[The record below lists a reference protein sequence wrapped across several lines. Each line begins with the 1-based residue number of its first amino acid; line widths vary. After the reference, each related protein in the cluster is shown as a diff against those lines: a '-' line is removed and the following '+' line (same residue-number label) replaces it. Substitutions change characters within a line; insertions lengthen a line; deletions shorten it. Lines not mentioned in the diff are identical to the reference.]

1 MGISALISLISR
13 KIQRSMPE
21 RACPSSSGGCLRD
34 APALRELGTRQ
45 ERDVELGSGA
55 ARLHRELPRGSR
67 GARARLTPL
76 CSRAPLLLPTQ
87 RHVCSSTQVEAPSP
101 NLPPGSSPRS
111 PQLCKDIWGRR
122 RAAAAHRLLSKST
135 RAKCFVSTQRFASAR
150 LLLLPRSA
158 KGGGGASS
166 SEGQRCGILGL
177 REIKPRGFRKRAFPP
192 SGLGAVGMGEAPTQ
206 GQQQPPGFVFPG
218 APLCSQSRSPAA
230 LLLPVPIPGSEL
242 GASRGEGGSLI
253 PALKRGG
260 EALSDLPKVTHNLQP
275 HPNPRL
281 RAPNHKVIVLL

>member
-1 MGISALISLISR
+1 MGRSSLAR
-13 KIQRSMPE
+13 AQHEAGEGRGAGE
-21 RACPSSSGGCLRD
+21 RRCP
-34 APALRELGTRQ
+34 AP
-45 ERDVELGSGA
+45 SGA
-55 ARLHRELPRGSR
+55 SQGKQGSKSPAAPHFAA
-67 GARARLTPL
+67 GPL
-76 CSRAPLLLPTQ
+76 CSCPRRRLAATQ

-111 PQLCKDIWGRR
+111 PQLCKAIWGRR

-192 SGLGAVGMGEAPTQ
+192 GSLGAVGMEEAPTQ
-206 GQQQPPGFVFPG
+206 GRQQPPGFVFPG
-218 APLCSQSRSPAA
+218 ASPCSQSRSPAA